1 MIVDSSSRQKPTE
14 VAVFGGGCFWC
25 TEAVYSSLL
34 GVLSVKSG
42 YCGGSVRHPSYED
55 VCTGRTGHIEVVRIV
70 FDPSIISYRTLVEIF
85 FATHDPTTPGRQGND
100 VGPQYQ
106 SVIFWQLPEQREVAT
121 EVLNEVDGS
130 YVYSDPVCTELIHG
144 DTFWPAEAVHDQY
157 FARHPGQGYCRV
169 VIAPKM
175 AKFRQKFA
183 DNLKD

>member
-1 MIVDSSSRQKPTE
+1 MIVDSSTRQKPTE

-42 YCGGSVRHPSYED
+42 YCGGSVAHPSYED

-70 FDPSIISYRTLVEIF
+70 FDPSIVSYRTLVEIF

-106 SVIFWQLPEQREVAT
+106 SAIFWQSPEQREVAT
-121 EVLNEVDGS
+121 EVLYEVDAS
-130 YVYSDPVCTELIHG
+130 YAYSDPVCTELIQG
-144 DTFWPAEAVHDQY
+144 DTFWPAESVHDQY
-157 FARHPGQGYCRV
+157 FARHPDQGYCRV